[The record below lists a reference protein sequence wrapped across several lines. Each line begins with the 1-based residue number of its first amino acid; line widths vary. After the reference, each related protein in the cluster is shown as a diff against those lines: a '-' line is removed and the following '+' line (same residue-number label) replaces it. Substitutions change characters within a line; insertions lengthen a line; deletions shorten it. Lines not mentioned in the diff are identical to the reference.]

1 MVEWDTNLG
10 RFIPKPVL
18 WTVTCPAISQGQ
30 FCRCVTKCSHTTHS
44 PTGEDPRYVLEAL
57 LLPWNARILCL
68 SLFCEISQMGWWSM
82 HWGHRDAA
90 HMGFHLLEMC
100 PQTPRSK
107 PGALSPAQIL
117 PLNPHVMDTATLC
130 QGEWADLSDR
140 AKAELHHHPLSTAGA
155 SLWSPGRVG
164 CGSNSGGLLGWG
176 KALGILPWLAIT
188 VMHSVGNLAAA
199 SCPPLIQALNM
210 FLLLLEVAISWGAA
224 HGLG

>member
-30 FCRCVTKCSHTTHS
+30 LCRCVTKCSHTTQPHWGGS
-44 PTGEDPRYVLEAL
+44 PVCVRSSAAVLKCSHFMFE
-57 LLPWNARILCL
+57 
-68 SLFCEISQMGWWSM
+68 SVFCEISQMGWWSM
-82 HWGHRDAA
+82 NWGHRDAA

-107 PGALSPAQIL
+107 PGALSPAQTL
-117 PLNPHVMDTATLC
+117 PLNPHLMDTATLC